1 MKTKLIAFLHKP
13 LLVTIVS
20 LVIAGG
26 ILYVVLQDTQHIG
39 VSVPQFVQAT
49 SGSISLNKD
58 VSPKSVQHLS
68 LGFLAGGRI
77 KDITVQV
84 GDEVKK
90 DMILATLDQ
99 ENTQGAIIQAEA
111 TLATAQANYQKVLN
125 GATGPTIDVARTAL
139 ENAKINLSE
148 VTQQQSVLVKNAYT
162 ALLNVSPQA
171 YPEDIGSAQEEEAPK
186 ITGSYTLG
194 KEGDII
200 VKTYASN
207 APSGLSYRTT
217 GLVEGTESAFII
229 TQQPLGNS
237 GLYIQFPE
245 GARVNRTWIISLPNK
260 KATEYVTRESAY
272 QSALQT
278 QQQTI
283 ATAQLAVNQAEANL
297 ASVVSSA
304 RPEDVAAAQAQVMSA
319 QGALQIAQSAFNNRR
334 ILAPSDGKITA
345 IRISPGEIA
354 TPNIPAIELSTNMS
368 LKDVAVMVPNRAIY
382 DREGKYYVQLKTAS
396 GDIEEREITI
406 GISDLDNTEV
416 ITGLSIGDE
425 VRI

>member
-13 LLVTIVS
+13 LLVIAVS

-26 ILYVVLQDTQHIG
+26 ILYALHDTQRT
-39 VSVPQFVQAT
+39 SVPVSQFVRAT

-58 VSPKSVQHLS
+58 MSPKSVQHLS

-77 KDITVQV
+77 EDIPVHV

-90 DMILATLDQ
+90 DMMLATLDQ
-99 ENTQGAIIQAEA
+99 ENTQGAITQAEA

-125 GATGPTIDVARTAL
+125 GATGPTIDVARTVL
-139 ENAKINLSE
+139 ENAKVNFAE
-148 VTQQQSVLVKNAYT
+148 VKQQQSVLVQNAYT

-171 YPEDIGSAQEEEAPK
+171 YPEEIGSADEEEAPK

-200 VKTYASN
+200 VKTYASG
-207 APSGLSYRTT
+207 AQSGLSYRTS

-237 GLYIQFPE
+237 GLYIQFPKD
-245 GARVNRTWIISLPNK
+245 ARANRTWIISLPNK
-260 KATEYVTRESAY
+260 KATDYVTRESAY

-278 QQQTI
+278 KNQTI
-283 ATAQLAVNQAEANL
+283 ASAQSAVSQAEANL
-297 ASVVSSA
+297 AVVVSSA
-304 RPEDVAAAQAQVMSA
+304 RPEDVATAQAQVESA
-319 QGALQIAQSAFNNRR
+319 RGALQIAQSAFNNRR

-345 IRISPGEIA
+345 IRISLGEIA
-354 TPNIPAIELSTNMS
+354 TPNIPAIELSTSMS
-368 LKDVAVMVPNRAIY
+368 LKDVAVMIPNRAIY
-382 DREGKYYVQLKTAS
+382 NRGGKYYVQLKTES
-396 GDIEEREITI
+396 GVIEREITI
-406 GISDLDNTEV
+406 GINDFDNTEV
-416 ITGLSIGDE
+416 VTGLSVDDE
-425 VRI
+425 VSIQ